1 MTNPRK
7 ITPNIIYF
15 TFFSW
20 EYEYVIK
27 CSLQLLSL
35 AAKNSRERFFRFR
48 FHWLR
53 SKLFQLFRVS
63 RKYTTYDP
71 NTFYSLAEFPLA
83 FWYLFYFL
91 LQKIFFWFSECPD
104 SDFPILNLFDQIA
117 TETFSL
123 ICYIFHFNCF
133 IYIIWFFSIALKL
146 KIMTKSRI

>member
-1 MTNPRK
+1 MIAMIENLFWRD
-7 ITPNIIYF
+7 
-15 TFFSW
+15 S
-20 EYEYVIK
+20 
-27 CSLQLLSL
+27 
-35 AAKNSRERFFRFR
+35 SRNHSHVTLERFST
-48 FHWLR
+48 LQ
-53 SKLFQLFRVS
+53 SYLVLFVGKIAIIFGPRYKNYCNHNWSTPIHYLW
-63 RKYTTYDP
+63 P

-104 SDFPILNLFDQIA
+104 SAFPILNLFDQIA

-146 KIMTKSRI
+146 